1 MKSSK
6 LPVYPRLLKI
16 LLLIA
21 VACRAS
27 VVFADRPDWKKEQV
41 NWRLPGGNRAK
52 SIRYPKGKQPPTL
65 ARPRDRA
72 KRPIQKTIYL
82 AGTTG
87 PSILANVIE
96 SPPIDGFVPWTV
108 VAVTRD
114 RLEEL
119 ELEAVPTTTISNN
132 HPNDYDPQ
140 TDYRLGIFDTGASAH
155 LMGNA
160 DAVQS
165 ELFSNDLV
173 SENPVFI
180 TGVIDSVEALVSQPI
195 GIFVD
200 GLGAIDGGGLF
211 SDTSGV
217 VGMTNTAIIVGK
229 PVTPPTPDLPTAIGT
244 PLAVYYTAVI
254 RNDLQVSVSRNGQQY
269 AGPKVTFHEHYSGA
283 IPDYSIRVPLELRP
297 LGGASVQYV
306 PYINLFDIF
315 GDLFNLDFST
325 PQTPSVIMGNLS
337 QSVFFVHSVD
347 LTESGNTA
355 IDKDRFML
363 DTGAQV
369 TVIGSR
375 IGARLALDPDYPDFE
390 VKIQDV
396 TGAAD
401 WFPSFYIDSIK
412 IPALGQWLVF
422 ENVPVV
428 LLDVASPEGGTLD
441 GIIGMNLLSYYNL
454 VLRGGGLF
462 LQDDP
467 SLELQ
472 FIGIPGDIAPG
483 DGDDIV
489 NIPDIAFLAEH
500 WLQTPASPGWNS
512 TCDLAPLADPD
523 GIINFLDFAALA
535 KYWQSAYI
543 P

>member
-1 MKSSK
+1 M
-6 LPVYPRLLKI
+6 
-16 LLLIA
+16 
-21 VACRAS
+21 
-27 VVFADRPDWKKEQV
+27 
-41 NWRLPGGNRAK
+41 
-52 SIRYPKGKQPPTL
+52 
-65 ARPRDRA
+65 
-72 KRPIQKTIYL
+72 
-82 AGTTG
+82 
-87 PSILANVIE
+87 
-96 SPPIDGFVPWTV
+96 
-108 VAVTRD
+108 
-114 RLEEL
+114 
-119 ELEAVPTTTISNN
+119 
-132 HPNDYDPQ
+132 
-140 TDYRLGIFDTGASAH
+140 
-155 LMGNA
+155 
-160 DAVQS
+160 
-165 ELFSNDLV
+165 
-173 SENPVFI
+173 
-180 TGVIDSVEALVSQPI
+180 
-195 GIFVD
+195 
-200 GLGAIDGGGLF
+200 
-211 SDTSGV
+211 
-217 VGMTNTAIIVGK
+217 
-229 PVTPPTPDLPTAIGT
+229 
-244 PLAVYYTAVI
+244 
-254 RNDLQVSVSRNGQQY
+254 
-269 AGPKVTFHEHYSGA
+269 
-283 IPDYSIRVPLELRP
+283 
-297 LGGASVQYV
+297 VQYV

-337 QSVFFVHSVD
+337 QSVFFVHNVD

-375 IGARLALDPDYPDFE
+375 IGARLALAPDYPDFE
-390 VKIQDV
+390 VEIQGV

-401 WFPSFYIDSIK
+401 WFGAFYIDSIK

-441 GIIGMNLLSYYNL
+441 GIIGMNLFSYYNL

-489 NIPDIAFLAEH
+489 NISDIAFLADH
-500 WLQTPASPGWNS
+500 WLETPASPGWNP
-512 TCDLAPLADPD
+512 TCDLAPLANPD
-523 GIINFLDFAALA
+523 DIINFLDFAALA

>member
-1 MKSSK
+1 MKSTG
-6 LPVYPRLLKI
+6 PNIPARLHVI
-16 LLLIA
+16 LLL
-21 VACRAS
+21 VA
-27 VVFADRPDWKKEQV
+27 VVFWSSIASAERPGWKKEKV
-41 NWRLPGGNRAK
+41 NWRLPGGNRVK

-65 ARPRDRA
+65 ARPRDHA

-87 PSILANVIE
+87 PSILANIIE
-96 SPPIDGFVPWTV
+96 SPPIDGFIPWTV
-108 VAVTRD
+108 VVVTKD

-119 ELEAVPTTTISNN
+119 QLEAVPTTTISNN
-132 HPNDYDPQ
+132 DPNDYDPQ
-140 TDYRLGIFDTGASAH
+140 TDYCLGIFDTGASAH

-165 ELFSNDLV
+165 QLFSNDLV
-173 SENPVFI
+173 SENPVYI
-180 TGVIDSVEALVSQPI
+180 IGVIDSVEALVSQPI

-200 GLGAIDGGGLF
+200 GLDAIDAGGLV
-211 SDTSGV
+211 SDTSGF

-229 PVTPPTPDLPTAIGT
+229 PFTPPTPDLPTAIGT

-269 AGPKVTFHEHYSGA
+269 TGPTVIFHEHYSGA

-297 LGGASVQYV
+297 LGGTSVQYV

-315 GDLFNLDFST
+315 GDLFDLDFST

-375 IGARLALDPDYPDFE
+375 IGARLALDPDHADFE
-390 VKIQDV
+390 VLIQDV

-422 ENVPVV
+422 ENVPAV
-428 LLDVASPEGGTLD
+428 LLDIASPEGGTLD
-441 GIIGMNLLSYYNL
+441 GIIGMNLFQYYNL

-489 NIPDIAFLAEH
+489 NISDIAFLADH
-500 WLQTPASPGWNS
+500 WLETPASPGWNP
-512 TCDLAPLADPD
+512 TCDLAPLANPD

-535 KYWQSAYI
+535 KHWQSAYI